1 MRNKP
6 SHVHKLVGLTAM
18 VAALQSCP
26 AAVEEPTDT
35 SGCSTFQL
43 VVSLNGDDPDLV
55 LSVLEED
62 FPTCEQDASLID
74 CFVASD
80 TTCRAEL
87 QRFEALREAEG
98 LSATAACA
106 PLCEA

>member
-1 MRNKP
+1 MRSTP
-6 SHVHKLVGLTAM
+6 SHVHKLAGLTAT
-18 VAALQSCP
+18 VAALQSCL

-62 FPTCEQDASLID
+62 FPFCEQDPSLID
-74 CFVASD
+74 CFVTSD
-80 TTCRAEL
+80 TKCRVEL
-87 QRFEALREAEG
+87 ERFEVLREAES